1 MKALMGE
8 KKINGGK
15 RRIENQENQLN
26 EEGTLR
32 EQRYKSVKYGRD

>member
-8 KKINGGK
+8 KKINRGK
-15 RRIENQENQLN
+15 RRIENQENQFN

-32 EQRYKSVKYGRD
+32 EQR